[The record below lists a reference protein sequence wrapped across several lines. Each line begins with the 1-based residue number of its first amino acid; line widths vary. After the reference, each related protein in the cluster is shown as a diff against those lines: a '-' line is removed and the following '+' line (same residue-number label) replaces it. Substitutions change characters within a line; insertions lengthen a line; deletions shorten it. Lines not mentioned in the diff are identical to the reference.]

1 MKQLIVNADDLG
13 ADEAR
18 NAGIFEAIEAGVVT
32 SASLLP
38 NGPALED
45 ALRRIRSSPRR
56 VSLGVHINLSEG
68 RPLSGPLPLLTG
80 GDDHFLGKSRAHQRL
95 MPSGDPKMEKEIH
108 REIVAQSEKLLAA
121 GVRILHLDGHQ
132 HVHIFPAVRRAM
144 MEVAKDLQIPWVRI
158 PEEPFSSSRVAVFS
172 KDLAK
177 EARTFTRLA
186 QEVQPLLAGAGIR
199 STDHFRGLYLKGSF
213 SLRNLTRI
221 VKELPQ
227 GLTELMVHPG
237 RPLAAGLS
245 SPFSA
250 FSTADRARELQDL
263 LHPDFSRSLAEGG
276 VFLTPFP
283 EVIR

>member
-45 ALRRIRSSPRR
+45 ALWRIRSSRR
-56 VSLGVHINLSEG
+56 PISYGVHINLSEG
-68 RPLSGPLPLLTG
+68 PSLSGPLPPLTG
-80 GDDHFLGKSRAHQRL
+80 DDGHFLGKAQAHRRL
-95 MPSGDPKMEKEIH
+95 MSPGDPEMEKGIH
-108 REIVAQSEKLLAA
+108 REILVQSQRLLAS

-144 MEVAKDLQIPWVRI
+144 MEVAKNLQIPWVRI
-158 PEEPFSSSRVAVFS
+158 PEEPFLSFPVAVLS
-172 KDLAK
+172 EDRMK
-177 EARTFTRLA
+177 EVETFIRLA
-186 QEVQPLLAGAGIR
+186 QEVRSLLAGMGIR
-199 STDHFRGLYLKGSF
+199 STDHFRGLYLRETFG
-213 SLRNLTRI
+213 LRHLTRI
-221 VKELPQ
+221 VDELRP

-237 RPLAAGLS
+237 RACPPGLFN
-245 SPFSA
+245 PFSA
-250 FSTADRARELQDL
+250 FSTADRERELQDL
-263 LHPDFSRSLAEGG
+263 LHPDFSRSLAEGK

-283 EVIR
+283 EAVP